1 VTQGDRAR
9 RGRRILAVRL
19 DSMGDVVLTGPAVRA
34 LAERAE
40 VIYLS
45 SPIGAP
51 AAALLPGVARVERF
65 AAPWVLADPP
75 PVDARAL
82 RGVVS
87 RLRRL
92 SVDEAYL
99 FTSSHQSPLPMALL
113 ARCAG
118 VSRLAGVSVDH
129 AGALL
134 DVRIHGDPD
143 LHEVERNLLVAGAFG
158 ARLADGDDGRLRIGR
173 PAARSVAHPRVVIHP
188 GAAAPARTWARDR
201 WEALVHLLDAE
212 GWPVIVTGSSSEAAW
227 CEAMCAGTS
236 HAVSAAGRTDL
247 AALLQLLSD
256 AMAVVCG
263 NTGPA
268 HLAAAVGTPVVSLY
282 APTVPAS
289 RWHPWG
295 VPYRLLGRQDVGCA
309 GCRARECPVP
319 GHPCLAPVRPEQVR
333 DALVEL
339 VPADSTLQEEAHA

>member
-1 VTQGDRAR
+1 
-9 RGRRILAVRL
+9 VRL

-34 LAERAE
+34 LAGRGELTFLCSR
-40 VIYLS
+40 
-45 SPIGAP
+45 IGAP
-51 AAALLPGVARVERF
+51 AAALLPGVARLEVF
-65 AAPWVLADPP
+65 SAPWVLADPP
-75 PVDARAL
+75 PVEVRT
-82 RGVVS
+82 
-87 RLRRL
+87 LRRL
-92 SVDEAYL
+92 VERLRGLRLDEAYL

-118 VSRLAGVSVDH
+118 VPRLAGVSVDH
-129 AGALL
+129 AGQLL
-134 DVRIHGDPD
+134 DVRIPGDPD
-143 LHEVERNLLVAGAFG
+143 VHEVERNLRVAGAFG
-158 ARLADGDDGRLRIGR
+158 AQLPDGDDGRLRIGR
-173 PAARSVAHPRVVIHP
+173 PVAPGPPASRRRIVIHP
-188 GAAAPARTWARDR
+188 GASAPARTWGRDR
-201 WEALVHLLDAE
+201 WRALVHLLDAE
-212 GWPVIVTGSSSEAAW
+212 GWPVVVTGAPSEAAW
-227 CEAMCAGTS
+227 CRAMCAGTS

-247 AALLQLLSD
+247 PALLRILAE

-295 VPYRLLGRQDVGCA
+295 VPHRLLGQQDVPCA

-319 GHPCLAPVRPEQVR
+319 GHPCLASVRPEQVR

-339 VPADSTLQEEAHA
+339 VPGGPTLKERAHA